1 MGKFLKKT
9 FSILLALTVVVT
21 FTPIIG
27 GVATADAATKLSA
40 PASFSGTASSNKEI
54 KLSWSKSE
62 GASKYVVY
70 KNGKKLKTVKST
82 SLTDKDVKKGKDYKY
97 SVKAKKGNTLS
108 KATWT
113 IKVKAQKNKN
123 VSKVAVTG
131 NTKKLAVGNTISLK
145 AKLTPAKGIVS
156 KNIIWSSSNS
166 KVATVKNGKLT
177 AKSAGTANV
186 TARAHNGK
194 KATYKVTVVK
204 AAASIYTNGKVY
216 TVEGEDWDKKPQQA
230 MAVGSDGSILATGS
244 NSAVKVYAN
253 KKTKAVDLD
262 GKSVYPGFVDSHVHP
277 PGTAMTELFEINCYG
292 IMKAADTLKCIED
305 FVNTHPDQDTYW
317 GNGFNM
323 GMVDEAGNPPTKEWL
338 DKICP
343 DKPMVLTSYDA
354 HSRWLN
360 SAALKACGITSE
372 SKVPAG
378 GRIQIGADGEP
389 NGILTDASS
398 LVTLPHTYT
407 DEEYREGMALFM
419 ESMNG
424 WGYTACSTGG
434 NGALKQAVDMDREGK
449 ITMHINYSSGFDPT
463 DPKGSIQELE
473 KYAEYAET
481 HGGKNVKVGAM
492 KFFAD
497 GVVEGST
504 AYMLEPYT
512 EGAGMGSNWTS
523 APKVDPDTM
532 KEGMLEIS
540 KKGYQI
546 HTHAIGDAAVRQT
559 LDCIEYA
566 QKNAGRSDYRS
577 AITHLQVVSEQD
589 KARLGDLGIISI
601 TQPYWFLKEPD
612 WYNTVDELVLGP
624 ERAWTEYPMK
634 SLIDNGAVPTASGD
648 YPVSSIN
655 NPFWAIECG
664 ITRNLENADYYDV
677 PDITD
682 MDDPTWLLNPEERVD
697 AKTMIEAY
705 TINGAYQ
712 MFEEDQIGSLKAGKR
727 ADFIILDKDPI
738 KINPIDI
745 DSIKVLETYKD
756 GVQVYAL
763 K

>member
-9 FSILLALTVVVT
+9 LSILLALAVVVT
-21 FTPIIG
+21 FTPTIG
-27 GVATADAATKLSA
+27 GIATADAATKLSA
-40 PASFSGTASSNKEI
+40 PASFSGTASSDKII
-54 KLSWSKSE
+54 KLSWSKSA

-70 KNGKKLKTVKST
+70 KNGKKLKTVQSA
-82 SLTDKDVKKGKDYKY
+82 SFVDKDVKKGKIYKY
-97 SVKAKKGNTLS
+97 YIKAQKGKKIS

-113 IKVKAQKNKN
+113 IKVKAAKKGN
-123 VSKVAVTG
+123 VSKIAVTD
-131 NTKKLAVGNTISLK
+131 NIKKLAVGNTAVLK
-145 AKLTPAKGIVS
+145 AKLTPTKGIVS
-156 KNIIWSSSNS
+156 KSVTWSSSNP
-166 KVATVKNGKLT
+166 KVALIKNGKLT
-177 AKSAGTANV
+177 AKAAGTATV

-194 KATYKVTVVK
+194 KAAYKITIVK
-204 AAASIYTNGKVY
+204 AAASIYTNGKIY
-216 TVEGEDWDKKPQQA
+216 TVEGKDWDKKPQKA
-230 MAVGSDGSILATGS
+230 MAVTSDGAVLATGTD
-244 NSAVKVYAN
+244 AAIKVYAN
-253 KKTKAVDLD
+253 SKTRAVDLK

-277 PGTAMTELFEINCYG
+277 PGTAMTQLFEIDCYG
-292 IMKAADTLKCIED
+292 LMKAADTLECIRE
-305 FVNTHPDQDTYW
+305 FVAEHPDEEIYW

-338 DKICP
+338 DAICP
-343 DKPMVLTSYDA
+343 DKPMILTSYDG

-360 SAALKACGITSE
+360 SAALKACNITSE
-372 SKVPAG
+372 SKAPAG

-398 LVTLPHTYT
+398 LVTLEHTYT
-407 DEEYREGMALFM
+407 DTQYREGMTLFM

-449 ITMHINYSSGFDPT
+449 LTMHINYSSALDPE
-463 DPKGSIQELE
+463 DVDGSIEQLDQFAQ
-473 KYAEYAET
+473 YAKGAE
-481 HGGKNVKVGAM
+481 NVKVGAM
-492 KFFAD
+492 KFFTD

-523 APKVDPDTM
+523 APKVDADTM
-532 KEGMLEIS
+532 KKAMLKIS
-540 KKGYQI
+540 QKGYQI

-589 KARLGDLGIISI
+589 KARFGELGIIAV

-612 WYNTVDELVLGP
+612 WYDTVDELVLGP

-634 SLIDNGAVPTASGD
+634 SLIDYGALPTASGD
-648 YPVSSIN
+648 YPVSSVN

-664 ITRNLENADYYDV
+664 ITRNLENAEYYGV
-677 PDITD
+677 EDITD
-682 MDDPTWLLNPEERVD
+682 MNDTTWLLNPAERVS

-712 MFEEDQIGSLKAGKR
+712 MFEEDQIGSLKEGKR
-727 ADFIILDKDPI
+727 ADFIILDKDPM
-738 KINPIDI
+738 KINPIEI
-745 DSIKVLETYKD
+745 DSVKVLETYKD
-756 GVQVYAL
+756 GKKVYES